1 MGEANDN
8 ATTHHDMQC
17 PKCKNENTQAIDLLI
32 KANTQNISTTTS
44 TAGVGV
50 SLSGDVSI
58 GGASSSTKGQSVSE
72 LAKELSTKFNP
83 KKFSIGETF
92 GVILLLISLLPTY
105 LIHTLLNIR
114 IQVLWWWTIPITF
127 LGLCIFLYKTSS
139 WFNNWLEEIK
149 VNKEKNKLGLE
160 LWKRWTTQGYFCHRC
175 GHTFIPGSDEAFK
188 AIE

>member
-8 ATTHHDMQC
+8 ATMHHDMHC

-58 GGASSSTKGQSVSE
+58 GGASSTTKGQSVSE

-92 GVILLLISLLPTY
+92 GVILLLVSLLPTY

-114 IQVLWWWTIPITF
+114 IQVLWWWCIPITF
-127 LGLCIFLYKTSS
+127 IGICIFLYKTSS
-139 WFNNWLEEIK
+139 WFNKWLEEIK
-149 VNKEKNKLGLE
+149 VNKEKNKQGLE

-175 GHTFIPGSDEAFK
+175 GHTFIPGSDEIFRPV
-188 AIE
+188 E